1 MASPARIR
9 ANQKWAKKAY
19 FQTLVR
25 FKAENESEIRKY
37 AKDNL
42 NAFIVEAV
50 EEKIARMKK
59 DDII

>member
-1 MASPARIR
+1 MATPARIK
-9 ANQKWAKKAY
+9 ANQKWQKIAY

-25 FKAENESEIRKY
+25 FKADQESEIRKY

-42 NAFIVEAV
+42 NGFIVDAV